1 MGFPGSSGVKNQ
13 PVNVEDASFI
23 PGLGRPPGGG
33 NGNPL
38 PIFLPEKSHVLRN
51 LAGYSPWGHKES
63 DTIENACRPA
73 VPFQPLE
80 TLMG

>member
-23 PGLGRPPGGG
+23 PGLGRLPGGG

-38 PIFLPEKSHVLRN
+38 PIFLPEKSHVLRPGR
-51 LAGYSPWGHKES
+51 LQSMGSQRVGH
-63 DTIENACRPA
+63 N
-73 VPFQPLE
+73 
-80 TLMG
+80 